1 MHHLHFKSLP
11 STQIHLK
18 ENLAALLMIDR
29 DILITTEEQ
38 TSGIGRQGSPWD
50 FHKGSLAF
58 SFTLTPNPIVTLTTI
73 EVGLIL
79 CQLMDLKIKWP
90 NDLLNK
96 DGKKVGGIIA
106 SLVKDKLIVG
116 VGVNSDLEPI
126 RGNYPY
132 DASGIKI
139 KTSPLKIYS
148 HLLSS
153 RIAQADILKM
163 WSKYSLYDGK
173 KVVIV
178 DGTHRSHGIFSGI
191 GPDGEALLLQN
202 NQICRV
208 FTGSLFLVD

>member
-18 ENLAALLMIDR
+18 ENLEELLMIDR

-38 TSGIGRQGSPWD
+38 ISGIGRQGSKWD

-58 SFTLTPNPIVTLTTI
+58 SFTLTPNPILTLTTI

-90 NDLLNK
+90 NDLLNN

-116 VGVNSDLEPI
+116 VGVNSDLGPI
-126 RGNYPY
+126 NGNYPY
-132 DASGIKI
+132 KACGIRI
-139 KTSPLKIYS
+139 EISPQEIYS
-148 HLLSS
+148 YLLSN
-153 RIAQADILKM
+153 RLNQIEILKK
-163 WSKYSLYDGK
+163 WSEYSLYEGK
-173 KVVIV
+173 NVVIM
-178 DGTHRSHGIFSGI
+178 DGAHHRSGIFSGI